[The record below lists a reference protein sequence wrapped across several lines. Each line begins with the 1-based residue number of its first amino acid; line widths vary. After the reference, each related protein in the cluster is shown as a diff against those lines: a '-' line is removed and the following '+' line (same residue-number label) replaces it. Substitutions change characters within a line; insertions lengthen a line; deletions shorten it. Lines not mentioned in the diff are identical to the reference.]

1 MYECDD
7 LRVLVQA
14 HSPLI
19 VIESYEEPRAL
30 MLIKRLAVNL
40 MRPVFKW
47 TITDGLQRL
56 DSEQGAQ
63 AFNADPTNLLAQIK
77 STRNSGIYVLCDF
90 HPFLAE
96 PKHVRYIKEIA
107 QAHEQSG
114 HTLILLSHAISIP
127 PELSRL
133 CYRFELSLP
142 SDQQIRQLVHEM
154 ADSYA
159 AKTGMLAQLT
169 AENVA
174 LLVQN
179 LRGLTFDE
187 VKRLAYKAIAD
198 DGAVTQADIPRINR
212 AKFSLLQT
220 DGVLSQVFDSASF
233 ANVIGLTNLKQWIG
247 QRQQAFLEQAPIDK
261 AKDTPKG
268 LLLTGVQGT
277 GKSLAA
283 KAIAGSWHLP
293 LLRLDMAALYN
304 KYIGETEKNLTQAL
318 ALADAMSPCVLW
330 IDEIEKGLSSGDND
344 NGVSRRLL
352 GSFLTWLSERKSQ
365 VFLVATANNIHDLA
379 PELLRKG
386 RFDEIFFVDLPTEQE
401 CLQLLQLHL
410 TKRQMPL
417 SDTELRSA
425 LPLCRG
431 FSGAELEQAVVGAGY
446 RARASDST
454 FSLMHLMDE
463 FAATQPLS
471 VVMAEQV
478 SALRQWAQSRCVKA

>member
-1 MYECDD
+1 MYEFDD

-159 AKTGMLAQLT
+159 AKTGMLAELT
-169 AENVA
+169 AENVS

-198 DGAVTQADIPRINR
+198 DGAVTKADIPRINR

-233 ANVIGLTNLKQWIG
+233 ANVIGLTNLKQWIA

-365 VFLVATANNIHDLA
+365 LFLVATANNIHDLA

-401 CLQLLQLHL
+401 CMQLLQLHL
-410 TKRQMPL
+410 AKRQMSL
-417 SDTELRSA
+417 SDTALSSA

-446 RARASDST
+446 RARASGSA
-454 FSLMHLMDE
+454 FSLAHLMDE
-463 FAATQPLS
+463 LAATQPLS

>member
-1 MYECDD
+1 MHEFDD

-30 MLIKRLAVNL
+30 LLIKRLAVNL

-56 DSEQGAQ
+56 DSEQGSQ
-63 AFNADPTNLLAQIK
+63 TFNADPTNLLAQIK
-77 STRNSGIYVLCDF
+77 GTRNSSIYVLCDF
-90 HPFLAE
+90 HPFLSE

-107 QAHEQSG
+107 QAHEQLG
-114 HTLILLSHAISIP
+114 HTLILLSHAIEVP
-127 PELSRL
+127 PELARL

-142 SDQQIRQLVHEM
+142 SDQQIRQLVHDM

-159 AKTGMLAQLT
+159 ARHGMLAELSAQ
-169 AENVA
+169 NVA

-198 DGAVTQADIPRINR
+198 DGAITKEDIPRINR

-220 DGVLSQVFDSASF
+220 GGVLSQVFDSGSF
-233 ANVIGLTNLKQWIG
+233 ANVIGLDNLKQWIA
-247 QRQQAFLEQAPIDK
+247 QRQQAFLDNG
-261 AKDTPKG
+261 KDTPKG

-283 KAIAGSWHLP
+283 KAIAGNWGLP

-318 ALADAMSPCVLW
+318 ALADAMAPCVLW
-330 IDEIEKGLSSGDND
+330 IDEIEKGLSGGDSD
-344 NGVSRRLL
+344 NGVTRRLL

-365 VFLVATANNIHDLA
+365 VFLVATANNLHELA

-386 RFDEIFFVDLPTEQE
+386 RFDEIFFVDLPTDGE
-401 CLQLLQLHL
+401 CLQLLRLHL
-410 TKRQMPL
+410 TRRQLKL
-417 SDTELRSA
+417 SDDELQHA
-425 LPLCRG
+425 MTLCSG
-431 FSGAELEQAVVGAGY
+431 FSGAELEQAVVGAGF
-446 RARASDST
+446 RARAAGT
-454 FSLMHLMDE
+454 EFSLAHLLDE
-463 FAATQPLS
+463 LSATQPLS
-471 VVMAEQV
+471 VVMAEQIN
-478 SALRQWAQSRCVKA
+478 ALRQWALERCVKA

>member
-1 MYECDD
+1 MHELED

-30 MLIKRLAVNL
+30 LLIKRLAINL

-47 TITDGLQRL
+47 SITEGLHRL
-56 DSEQGAQ
+56 DGDHTAQ
-63 AFNADPTNLLAQIK
+63 AFNADATNLLAQIK
-77 STRNSGIYVLCDF
+77 ATRNPGIFVLCDF
-90 HPFLAE
+90 HPFLTE

-107 QAHEQSG
+107 QTHEQLG
-114 HTLILLSHAISIP
+114 HTLILLSHAIEVP
-127 PELSRL
+127 PELARL

-154 ADSYA
+154 ADSYTS
-159 AKTGMLAQLT
+159 KQGHLVDLPPEQ
-169 AENVA
+169 VS

-179 LRGLTFDE
+179 LRGLTFAE

-198 DGAVTQADIPRINR
+198 DGAITADDIPRINR

-220 DGVLSQVFDSASF
+220 DGVLSQVFDSGNFS
-233 ANVIGLTNLKQWIG
+233 NVIGLANLKHWIV
-247 QRQQAFLEQAPIDK
+247 QRQRAFIEQQA
-261 AKDTPKG
+261 DTPKG

-283 KAIAGSWHLP
+283 KAIAGSWSLP

-304 KYIGETEKNLTQAL
+304 KYIGETEKNLSQAL

-330 IDEIEKGLSSGDND
+330 IDEIEKGLAAGDND
-344 NGVSRRLL
+344 GGVSRRLL

-365 VFLVATANNIHDLA
+365 VFLVATANNIHELA

-386 RFDEIFFVDLPTEQE
+386 RFDEIFFVDLPTETE
-401 CLQLLQLHL
+401 CLQLLNLHL
-410 TKRQMPL
+410 SKRNL
-417 SDTELRSA
+417 LLAENDLNTA
-425 LPLCRG
+425 LALCRG
-431 FSGAELEQAVVGAGY
+431 FSGAELEQAVVGASF
-446 RARASDST
+446 RARAEQVSFALS
-454 FSLMHLMDE
+454 HLTAE
-463 FAATQPLS
+463 LTATQPLS

-478 SALRQWAQSRCVKA
+478 NALRHWALERCVKA

>member
-1 MYECDD
+1 MYEFDD

-77 STRNSGIYVLCDF
+77 GTRNSGIYVLCDF

-107 QAHEQSG
+107 QAHEQLG
-114 HTLILLSHAISIP
+114 HTLILLSHAITVP
-127 PELSRL
+127 PELNRL

-159 AKTGMLAQLT
+159 AKTGMLAELT
-169 AENVA
+169 AENVS

-198 DGAVTQADIPRINR
+198 DGAVTKADIPRINR

-233 ANVIGLTNLKQWIG
+233 ANVIGLTNLKQWIA

-401 CLQLLQLHL
+401 CMQLLQLHL
-410 TKRQMPL
+410 AKRQMSL
-417 SDTELRSA
+417 SDTELSSA

-446 RARASDST
+446 RARASGSA
-454 FSLMHLMDE
+454 FSLAHLMDE
-463 FAATQPLS
+463 LAATQPLS

>member
-1 MYECDD
+1 MHEFDD

-63 AFNADPTNLLAQIK
+63 AFNAEPTNLLAQIK

-107 QAHEQSG
+107 QAHEQLG
-114 HTLILLSHAISIP
+114 HTLILLSHAIDVP

-133 CYRFELSLP
+133 CYRFTLSLP
-142 SDQQIRQLVHEM
+142 SDQQIRQLIHDM

-159 AKTGMLAQLT
+159 AKTGMLAELT
-169 AENVA
+169 AENVS
-174 LLVQN
+174 LLLQN

-198 DGAVTQADIPRINR
+198 DGAITQADIPRINR

-220 DGVLSQVFDSASF
+220 DGVLSQVFDSVSF
-233 ANVIGLTNLKQWIG
+233 TNVIGLTHLKHWLA
-247 QRQQAFLEQAPIDK
+247 QRQQSFIEQ

-268 LLLTGVQGT
+268 LMLTGVQGT

-386 RFDEIFFVDLPTEQE
+386 RFDEIFFVDLPDEQE
-401 CLQLLQLHL
+401 RLQLLQLHL
-410 TKRQMPL
+410 TKRQLPL
-417 SDTELRSA
+417 SEAELGSVLA
-425 LPLCRG
+425 LCHG
-431 FSGAELEQAVVGAGY
+431 FSGAELEQAVVGAGF
-446 RARASDST
+446 RARAGNST
-454 FSLMHLMDE
+454 FSITHLIDE
-463 FAATQPLS
+463 LAATQPLS
-471 VVMAEQV
+471 VVMAEQIT
-478 SALRQWAQSRCVKA
+478 ALRQWALERCVKA

>member
-1 MYECDD
+1 MHELED

-30 MLIKRLAVNL
+30 LLIKRLAINL

-47 TITDGLQRL
+47 SITEGLHRL
-56 DSEQGAQ
+56 DGDHTAQ
-63 AFNADPTNLLAQIK
+63 AFNADATNLLAQIK
-77 STRNSGIYVLCDF
+77 ATRNPGIFVLCDF

-107 QAHEQSG
+107 QTHEQLG
-114 HTLILLSHAISIP
+114 HTLILLSHAIEVP
-127 PELSRL
+127 PELARL

-159 AKTGMLAQLT
+159 SKQGHLVDLPSEQ
-169 AENVA
+169 VS

-179 LRGLTFDE
+179 LRGLTFAE

-198 DGAVTQADIPRINR
+198 DGAITADDIPRINR

-220 DGVLSQVFDSASF
+220 DGVLSQVFDSGNFS
-233 ANVIGLTNLKQWIG
+233 NVIGLANLKHWIA
-247 QRQQAFLEQAPIDK
+247 QRQRAFIEQQA
-261 AKDTPKG
+261 DTPKG

-283 KAIAGSWHLP
+283 KAIAGSWSLP

-304 KYIGETEKNLTQAL
+304 KYIGETEKNLSQAL

-330 IDEIEKGLSSGDND
+330 IDEIEKGLAAGDND
-344 NGVSRRLL
+344 GGVSRRLL

-365 VFLVATANNIHDLA
+365 VFLVATANNIHELA

-386 RFDEIFFVDLPTEQE
+386 RFDEIFFVDLPTETE
-401 CLQLLQLHL
+401 CLQLLNLHL
-410 TKRQMPL
+410 SKRNL
-417 SDTELRSA
+417 LLAENDLNTA
-425 LPLCRG
+425 LALCRG
-431 FSGAELEQAVVGAGY
+431 FSGAELEQAVVGASF
-446 RARASDST
+446 RARAEQVSFALS
-454 FSLMHLMDE
+454 HLTAE
-463 FAATQPLS
+463 LTATQPLS

-478 SALRQWAQSRCVKA
+478 NALRHWALERCVKA

>member
-1 MYECDD
+1 MYEFDD

-19 VIESYEEPRAL
+19 VIESFEEPRAL
-30 MLIKRLAVNL
+30 MLIKRLAVNM

-63 AFNADPTNLLAQIK
+63 TFNADPTNLLAQIK

-90 HPFLAE
+90 HPFLTD

-107 QAHEQSG
+107 LAHEQLG
-114 HTLILLSHAISIP
+114 HTLILLSHAVDIP

-142 SDQQIRQLVHEM
+142 SDQQIRQLIYDM
-154 ADSYA
+154 ADKYA
-159 AKTGMLAQLT
+159 TIQGLP
-169 AENVA
+169 AELSSDNVM

-179 LRGLTFDE
+179 LRGLTFAE

-198 DGAVTQADIPRINR
+198 DGAITAADIPRINR

-220 DGVLSQVFDSASF
+220 DGVLSQVFDSGSF
-233 ANVIGLTNLKQWIG
+233 TQVIGLTHLKDWIG
-247 QRQQAFLEQAPIDK
+247 KRQQAFLQRG
-261 AKDTPKG
+261 KDTPKG
-268 LLLTGVQGT
+268 VLLTGVQGT

-283 KAIAGSWHLP
+283 KAIAGDWHLP

-304 KYIGETEKNLTQAL
+304 KYIGETEKNLLQAL

-344 NGVSRRLL
+344 NGVTRRLL
-352 GSFLTWLSERKSQ
+352 GSFLTWLSERQSQ
-365 VFLVATANNIHDLA
+365 VFLVATANNIHELA

-386 RFDEIFFVDLPTEQE
+386 RFDEIFFVDLPCEDE
-401 CLQLLQLHL
+401 RRQLLQLHL
-410 TKRQMPL
+410 SKRQL
-417 SDTELRSA
+417 GLNDTALTQL
-425 LPLCRG
+425 LPLTSG
-431 FSGAELEQAVVGAGY
+431 FSGAELEQAVVGANF
-446 RARASDST
+446 RARAEDSP
-454 FSLMHLMDE
+454 FNEQHLQTE
-463 FAATQPLS
+463 LANTQPLS
-471 VVMAEQV
+471 VVMAEQIM
-478 SALRQWAQSRCVKA
+478 ALRQWAQSRCVKA

>member
-1 MYECDD
+1 MHEFDD

-63 AFNADPTNLLAQIK
+63 AFNAEPTNLLAQIK

-107 QAHEQSG
+107 QAHEQLG
-114 HTLILLSHAISIP
+114 HTLILLSHAIDVP

-133 CYRFELSLP
+133 CYRFALSLP
-142 SDQQIRQLVHEM
+142 SDQQIRQLIHDM

-159 AKTGMLAQLT
+159 AKTGMLAELT
-169 AENVA
+169 AENVS
-174 LLVQN
+174 LLLQN

-198 DGAVTQADIPRINR
+198 DGAITQADIPRINR

-220 DGVLSQVFDSASF
+220 DGVLSQVFDSVSF
-233 ANVIGLTNLKQWIG
+233 ANVIGLTNLKHWLA
-247 QRQQAFLEQAPIDK
+247 QRQQAFVEQ

-268 LLLTGVQGT
+268 LMLTGVQGT

-386 RFDEIFFVDLPTEQE
+386 RFDEIFFVDLPDEQE
-401 CLQLLQLHL
+401 RLQLLQLHL
-410 TKRQMPL
+410 TKRQLQL
-417 SDTELRSA
+417 SEVELGSVLA
-425 LPLCRG
+425 LCHG
-431 FSGAELEQAVVGAGY
+431 FSGAELEQAVVGAGF
-446 RARASDST
+446 RARAGNGAFT
-454 FSLMHLMDE
+454 VAHLTE
-463 FAATQPLS
+463 ELAATQPLA
-471 VVMAEQV
+471 VVMAEQIT
-478 SALRQWAQSRCVKA
+478 ALRQWALERCVKA

>member
-1 MYECDD
+1 MYEFED

-19 VIESYEEPRAL
+19 VIESFEEPRAL

-63 AFNADPTNLLAQIK
+63 AFNAEPTNLLAQIK
-77 STRNSGIYVLCDF
+77 NTRNSGIYVLCDF
-90 HPFLAE
+90 HPFLTE

-107 QAHEQSG
+107 QAHEQLG
-114 HTLILLSHAISIP
+114 HTLILLSHAIDVP
-127 PELSRL
+127 PELNRL

-142 SDQQIRQLVHEM
+142 SDQHIRQLVHEM
-154 ADSYA
+154 AQLYA
-159 AKTGMLAQLT
+159 AKQGMAVDMN
-169 AENVA
+169 AEQVT

-179 LRGLTFDE
+179 LRGLTFAE

-198 DGAVTQADIPRINR
+198 DGAITAADIPRINR

-220 DGVLSQVFDSASF
+220 DGVLSQVYESVSF
-233 ANVIGLTNLKQWIG
+233 ANVIGLSNLKSWIE
-247 QRQQAFLEQAPIDK
+247 QRGHAFVEQQSDM
-261 AKDTPKG
+261 PKG

-283 KAIAGSWHLP
+283 KAIAGSWNLP

-304 KYIGETEKNLTQAL
+304 KFIGETEKNLTQAL

-330 IDEIEKGLSSGDND
+330 IDEIEKGLAQGDND
-344 NGVSRRLL
+344 GGVSRRLL

-365 VFLVATANNIHDLA
+365 VFLVATANNIHQLA

-386 RFDEIFFVDLPTEQE
+386 RFDEIFFVDLPDAQE
-401 CLQLLQLHL
+401 CAALLKLHL
-410 TKRQMPL
+410 NKRQL
-417 SDTELRSA
+417 TLDDAAITSA
-425 LPLCRG
+425 VTLCQG
-431 FSGAELEQAVVGAGY
+431 FSGAELEQAVVGARF
-446 RARASDST
+446 RARAAAQP
-454 FSLMHLMDE
+454 FGLAHLMAE
-463 FAATQPLS
+463 LAATQPLS
-471 VVMAEQV
+471 VVMAEQIT
-478 SALRQWAQSRCVKA
+478 ALRQWAAQRCVKA

>member
-1 MYECDD
+1 MYEFDD

-77 STRNSGIYVLCDF
+77 GTRNSGIYVLCDF

-107 QAHEQSG
+107 QAHEQLG

-159 AKTGMLAQLT
+159 AKTGMLAELT

-198 DGAVTQADIPRINR
+198 DGAVTKADIPRINR

-220 DGVLSQVFDSASF
+220 DGVLSQVFDSGSF
-233 ANVIGLTNLKQWIG
+233 ANVIGLTNLKQWIA

-283 KAIAGSWHLP
+283 KTIAGSWHLP

-401 CLQLLQLHL
+401 CMQLLQLHL
-410 TKRQMPL
+410 AKRQMSL
-417 SDTELRSA
+417 SDTELSSA

-446 RARASDST
+446 RARASGSA
-454 FSLMHLMDE
+454 FSLAHLMDE
-463 FAATQPLS
+463 LAATQPLS

>member
-1 MYECDD
+1 MHEFDD

-30 MLIKRLAVNL
+30 LLIKRLAVNL

-56 DSEQGAQ
+56 DSEQGSQ

-77 STRNSGIYVLCDF
+77 GTRNSSIYVLCDF
-90 HPFLAE
+90 HPFLSD

-107 QAHEQSG
+107 QAHEQLG
-114 HTLILLSHAISIP
+114 HTLILLSHAIEIP
-127 PELSRL
+127 PELARL
-133 CYRFELSLP
+133 CYRFALSLP
-142 SDQQIRQLVHEM
+142 SDQQIRQLVHDM
-154 ADSYA
+154 ADSYS
-159 AKTGMLAQLT
+159 AKHGMLAELS

-198 DGAVTQADIPRINR
+198 DGAVTKEDIPRINR

-220 DGVLSQVFDSASF
+220 DGVLSQVFDSGSF
-233 ANVIGLTNLKQWIG
+233 ANVIGLDNLKKWIA
-247 QRQQAFLEQAPIDK
+247 QRQQAFIDN

-318 ALADAMSPCVLW
+318 ALADA
-330 IDEIEKGLSSGDND
+330 
-344 NGVSRRLL
+344 
-352 GSFLTWLSERKSQ
+352 
-365 VFLVATANNIHDLA
+365 A
-379 PELLRKG
+379 
-386 RFDEIFFVDLPTEQE
+386 VDFEA
-401 CLQLLQLHL
+401 
-410 TKRQMPL
+410 
-417 SDTELRSA
+417 LRSA
-425 LPLCRG
+425 PDAQVYETLVAISGIGRWTAEMYLMFALGRVDVFAPDDMALQEGAKMLFDLPERPKPK
-431 FSGAELEQAVVGAGY
+431 
-446 RARASDST
+446 
-454 FSLMHLMDE
+454 
-463 FAATQPLS
+463 PLA
-471 VVMAEQV
+471 VMAEAWAPWRSV
-478 SALRQWAQSRCVKA
+478 AARALWAYYGHMKSRQGETL

>member
-1 MYECDD
+1 MHELED

-30 MLIKRLAVNL
+30 LLIKRLAINL

-47 TITDGLQRL
+47 SITEGLHRL
-56 DSEQGAQ
+56 DGDHTAQ
-63 AFNADPTNLLAQIK
+63 AFNADATNLLAQIK
-77 STRNSGIYVLCDF
+77 ATRNPGIFVLCDF

-107 QAHEQSG
+107 QTHEQLG
-114 HTLILLSHAISIP
+114 HTLILLSHAIEVP
-127 PELSRL
+127 PELARL

-154 ADSYA
+154 ADSYTS
-159 AKTGMLAQLT
+159 KQGHLVDLPPEQ
-169 AENVA
+169 VS

-179 LRGLTFDE
+179 LRGLTFAE

-198 DGAVTQADIPRINR
+198 DGAITADDIPRINR

-220 DGVLSQVFDSASF
+220 DGVLSQVFDSGNFS
-233 ANVIGLTNLKQWIG
+233 NVIGLANLKHWIV
-247 QRQQAFLEQAPIDK
+247 QRQRAFIEQQA
-261 AKDTPKG
+261 DTPKG

-283 KAIAGSWHLP
+283 KAIAGSWSLP

-304 KYIGETEKNLTQAL
+304 KYIGETEKNLSQAL

-330 IDEIEKGLSSGDND
+330 IDEIEKGLAAGDND
-344 NGVSRRLL
+344 GGVSRRLL

-365 VFLVATANNIHDLA
+365 VFLVATANNIHELA

-386 RFDEIFFVDLPTEQE
+386 RFDEIFFVDLPTETE
-401 CLQLLQLHL
+401 CLQLLNLHL
-410 TKRQMPL
+410 SKRNL
-417 SDTELRSA
+417 LLAENDLNTA
-425 LPLCRG
+425 LALCRG
-431 FSGAELEQAVVGAGY
+431 FSGAELEQAVVGASF
-446 RARASDST
+446 RARAEQVSFALS
-454 FSLMHLMDE
+454 HLTAE
-463 FAATQPLS
+463 LTATQPLS

-478 SALRQWAQSRCVKA
+478 NALRHWALERCVKA

>member
-1 MYECDD
+1 MHELED

-30 MLIKRLAVNL
+30 LLIKRLAINL
-40 MRPVFKW
+40 MRPVSKW
-47 TITDGLQRL
+47 SITEGLHRL
-56 DSEQGAQ
+56 DGDHSAQ
-63 AFNADPTNLLAQIK
+63 AFNADATNLLAQIK
-77 STRNSGIYVLCDF
+77 ATRNPGIFVLCDF

-107 QAHEQSG
+107 QAHEQLG
-114 HTLILLSHAISIP
+114 HTLILLSHALEVP
-127 PELSRL
+127 PELARL

-159 AKTGMLAQLT
+159 SKQGYLVDLPPEQ
-169 AENVA
+169 VS

-179 LRGLTFDE
+179 LRGLTFAE

-198 DGAVTQADIPRINR
+198 DGAITADDIPRINR

-220 DGVLSQVFDSASF
+220 DGVLSQVFDSGSF
-233 ANVIGLTNLKQWIG
+233 SNVIGLTNLKHWIA
-247 QRQQAFLEQAPIDK
+247 QRQRAFIEQQA
-261 AKDTPKG
+261 DTPKG

-283 KAIAGSWHLP
+283 KAIAGSWSMP

-304 KYIGETEKNLTQAL
+304 KYIGETEKNLSQAL
-318 ALADAMSPCVLW
+318 TLAEAMSPCVLW
-330 IDEIEKGLSSGDND
+330 IDEIEKGLAAGDND
-344 NGVSRRLL
+344 GGVSRRLL

-365 VFLVATANNIHDLA
+365 VFLVATANNIHELA

-386 RFDEIFFVDLPTEQE
+386 RFDEIFFVDLPTETE
-401 CLQLLQLHL
+401 CLQLLSLHL
-410 TKRQMPL
+410 SKRNL
-417 SDTELRSA
+417 CLTENDINAA
-425 LPLCRG
+425 LALCRG
-431 FSGAELEQAVVGAGY
+431 FSGAELEQAVVGASY
-446 RARASDST
+446 RARAEQQP
-454 FSLMHLMDE
+454 FALGHLTAE
-463 FAATQPLS
+463 LAATQPLS
-471 VVMAEQV
+471 VVMAEQIN
-478 SALRQWAQSRCVKA
+478 ALRQWAQQRCVKA

>member
-1 MYECDD
+1 MHELED

-30 MLIKRLAVNL
+30 LLIKRLAINL

-47 TITDGLQRL
+47 SITEGLHRL
-56 DSEQGAQ
+56 DGDHTAQ
-63 AFNADPTNLLAQIK
+63 AFNADATNLLAQIK
-77 STRNSGIYVLCDF
+77 ATRNPGIFVLCDF

-107 QAHEQSG
+107 QTHEQLG
-114 HTLILLSHAISIP
+114 HTLILLSHAIEVP
-127 PELSRL
+127 PELARL

-142 SDQQIRQLVHEM
+142 SDQQIRQFVHEM

-159 AKTGMLAQLT
+159 SKQGHLVDLPPEQ
-169 AENVA
+169 VS

-179 LRGLTFDE
+179 LRGLTFAE

-198 DGAVTQADIPRINR
+198 DGAITADDIPRINR

-220 DGVLSQVFDSASF
+220 DGVLSQVFDSGNFS
-233 ANVIGLTNLKQWIG
+233 NVIGLANLKHWIA
-247 QRQQAFLEQAPIDK
+247 QRQRAFIEQQA
-261 AKDTPKG
+261 DTPKG

-283 KAIAGSWHLP
+283 KAIAGSWSLP

-304 KYIGETEKNLTQAL
+304 KYIGETEKNLSQAL

-330 IDEIEKGLSSGDND
+330 IDEIEKGLAAGDND
-344 NGVSRRLL
+344 GGVSRRLL

-365 VFLVATANNIHDLA
+365 VFLVATANNIHELA

-386 RFDEIFFVDLPTEQE
+386 RFDEIFFVDLPTETE
-401 CLQLLQLHL
+401 CLQLLNLHL
-410 TKRQMPL
+410 SKRNL
-417 SDTELRSA
+417 LLAENDLNTA
-425 LPLCRG
+425 LALCRG
-431 FSGAELEQAVVGAGY
+431 FSGAELEQAVVGASF
-446 RARASDST
+446 RARAEQVSFALS
-454 FSLMHLMDE
+454 HLTAE
-463 FAATQPLS
+463 LTATQPLS

-478 SALRQWAQSRCVKA
+478 NALRHWALERCVKA

>member
-1 MYECDD
+1 MHEFDD

-63 AFNADPTNLLAQIK
+63 AFNAEPTNLLAQIK

-107 QAHEQSG
+107 QAHEQLG
-114 HTLILLSHAISIP
+114 HTLILLSHAIDVP

-133 CYRFELSLP
+133 CYRFALSLP
-142 SDQQIRQLVHEM
+142 SDQQIRQLIHDM

-159 AKTGMLAQLT
+159 AKTGMLAELT
-169 AENVA
+169 AENVS
-174 LLVQN
+174 LLLQN

-198 DGAVTQADIPRINR
+198 DGAITQADIPRINR

-220 DGVLSQVFDSASF
+220 DGVLSQVFDSGSF
-233 ANVIGLTNLKQWIG
+233 ANVIGLTNLKHWIA
-247 QRQQAFLEQAPIDK
+247 QRQQAFLQQ

-293 LLRLDMAALYN
+293 LL
-304 KYIGETEKNLTQAL
+304 
-318 ALADAMSPCVLW
+318 
-330 IDEIEKGLSSGDND
+330 
-344 NGVSRRLL
+344 
-352 GSFLTWLSERKSQ
+352 
-365 VFLVATANNIHDLA
+365 
-379 PELLRKG
+379 
-386 RFDEIFFVDLPTEQE
+386 
-401 CLQLLQLHL
+401 
-410 TKRQMPL
+410 
-417 SDTELRSA
+417 
-425 LPLCRG
+425 
-431 FSGAELEQAVVGAGY
+431 
-446 RARASDST
+446 
-454 FSLMHLMDE
+454 
-463 FAATQPLS
+463 
-471 VVMAEQV
+471 
-478 SALRQWAQSRCVKA
+478 

>member
-1 MYECDD
+1 MHEFDD

-30 MLIKRLAVNL
+30 LLIKRLAVNL

-47 TITDGLQRL
+47 TITEGLQRL
-56 DSEQGAQ
+56 DAGQGAQ
-63 AFNADPTNLLAQIK
+63 AFNAEPTNLLAQIK
-77 STRNSGIYVLCDF
+77 ATRNSGIYVLCDF
-90 HPFLAE
+90 HPFLSDA
-96 PKHVRYIKEIA
+96 KHVRYIKEIA
-107 QAHEQSG
+107 LAHDQLG
-114 HTLILLSHAISIP
+114 HTLILLSHAIDVP

-154 ADSYA
+154 ADRYA
-159 AKTGMLAQLT
+159 GKHGMLAELT
-169 AENVA
+169 AEHVS

-179 LRGLTFDE
+179 LRGLTFAE

-198 DGAVTQADIPRINR
+198 DGAVTPEDIPRINR
-212 AKFSLLQT
+212 AKFNLLQT
-220 DGVLSQVFDSASF
+220 DGVLSQVFDSVTF
-233 ANVIGLTNLKQWIG
+233 AGVIGLPNLKHWIA
-247 QRQQAFLEQAPIDK
+247 QRRQAFSEQQ
-261 AKDTPKG
+261 KDTPKG
-268 LLLTGVQGT
+268 VLLTGVQGT

-283 KAIAGSWHLP
+283 KAIAGSWSLP

-304 KYIGETEKNLTQAL
+304 KYIGETEKNLSQAL

-365 VFLVATANNIHDLA
+365 VFLVATANNIHELA

-386 RFDEIFFVDLPTEQE
+386 RFDEIFFVDLPSEQE

-410 TKRQMPL
+410 ERRQLNIDPQQL
-417 SDTELRSA
+417 QSVLA
-425 LPLCRG
+425 LCHG
-431 FSGAELEQAVVGAGY
+431 FSGAELEQAVVGASY
-446 RARASDST
+446 RARAEQAGFALT
-454 FSLMHLMDE
+454 HLLQE
-463 FAATQPLS
+463 LSATQPLS

-478 SALRQWAQSRCVKA
+478 SALRQWAQQRCVRA

>member
-1 MYECDD
+1 MHELED

-30 MLIKRLAVNL
+30 LLIKRLAINL

-47 TITDGLQRL
+47 SITEGLHRL
-56 DSEQGAQ
+56 DGDHTAQ
-63 AFNADPTNLLAQIK
+63 AFNADATNLLAQIK
-77 STRNSGIYVLCDF
+77 ATRNPGIFVLCDF

-107 QAHEQSG
+107 QTHEQLG
-114 HTLILLSHAISIP
+114 HTLILLSHAIEVP
-127 PELSRL
+127 PELARL

-142 SDQQIRQLVHEM
+142 SDQQIRQLVDEM

-159 AKTGMLAQLT
+159 SKQGHLVDLPPEQ
-169 AENVA
+169 VS

-179 LRGLTFDE
+179 LRGLTFAE

-198 DGAVTQADIPRINR
+198 DGAITADDIPRINR

-220 DGVLSQVFDSASF
+220 DGVLSQVFDSGNFS
-233 ANVIGLTNLKQWIG
+233 NVIGLANLKHWIA
-247 QRQQAFLEQAPIDK
+247 QRQRAFIEQQA
-261 AKDTPKG
+261 DTPKG

-283 KAIAGSWHLP
+283 KAIAGSWSLP

-304 KYIGETEKNLTQAL
+304 KYIGETEKNLSQAL

-330 IDEIEKGLSSGDND
+330 IDEIEKGLAAGDND
-344 NGVSRRLL
+344 GGVSRRLL

-365 VFLVATANNIHDLA
+365 VFLVATANNIHELA

-386 RFDEIFFVDLPTEQE
+386 RFDEIFFVDLPTETE
-401 CLQLLQLHL
+401 CLQLLNLHL
-410 TKRQMPL
+410 SKRNL
-417 SDTELRSA
+417 LLAENDLNTA
-425 LPLCRG
+425 LALCRG
-431 FSGAELEQAVVGAGY
+431 FSGAELEQAVVGASF
-446 RARASDST
+446 RARAEQVSFALS
-454 FSLMHLMDE
+454 HLTAE
-463 FAATQPLS
+463 LTATQPLS

-478 SALRQWAQSRCVKA
+478 NALRHWALERCVKA